1 MRLDKVTGLKSN
13 CRTFLLLCVSDE
25 ERETYRC
32 DFPFRMHTE
41 KEHKTLRPFLHENVH
56 ESLIN
61 CMWGLTFT
69 QFLLYHT
76 VHFPRK
82 ALEMDFLEVPPNF
95 CLA

>member
-41 KEHKTLRPFLHENVH
+41 KEHKTLRFFLG
-56 ESLIN
+56 SPI
-61 CMWGLTFT
+61 F
-69 QFLLYHT
+69 
-76 VHFPRK
+76 
-82 ALEMDFLEVPPNF
+82 
-95 CLA
+95 